1 MTQTPDRIY
10 ATVTDTMGYLKS
22 TPAREAAPELLEALV
37 EARRMLLH
45 YGTKDA
51 GGIQRIDAAI
61 AKAEGQ
67 S

>member
-1 MTQTPDRIY
+1 
-10 ATVTDTMGYLKS
+10 
-22 TPAREAAPELLEALV
+22 LLEALV

-51 GGIQRIDAAI
+51 GGIQQIDAAI